1 MIIGLIPSRLNSKR
15 LKNKPLL
22 KIDGLPIVVHTFKR
36 AKLSKKLDDVIVCAD
51 DEKIVDVV
59 KKHGG
64 KALLTSKNHKNGT
77 ERIFEVAKKIKK
89 TKMIID
95 IQGDEPLVDPKDIDR
110 VIDFHKKNSHFDIVV
125 PCMKANTNINSRNLV
140 KVVFSENGKI
150 LYFSR
155 AQVPFDYKDKK
166 INYYRDLSI
175 VSFIESSFFPI
186 PPDVM
191 IIPMSLAK
199 KEEYLK
205 IFFIATLFSSLGGL
219 FGYFIG
225 SLFTDKAIMIME
237 FYGYEEQV
245 LQLKNQLNSKS
256 GAYSLW
262 LGTLFLAGFTPL
274 PFKIF
279 TITSGII
286 NFNIFTFFVICLIS
300 RGLRFF
306 IVAYFSVKFGKPF
319 VTFLEKKGGI
329 WFSVAGIVIILM
341 VLLVYLIFR

>member
-1 MIIGLIPSRLNSKR
+1 
-15 LKNKPLL
+15 
-22 KIDGLPIVVHTFKR
+22 
-36 AKLSKKLDDVIVCAD
+36 
-51 DEKIVDVV
+51 
-59 KKHGG
+59 
-64 KALLTSKNHKNGT
+64 
-77 ERIFEVAKKIKK
+77 
-89 TKMIID
+89 
-95 IQGDEPLVDPKDIDR
+95 
-110 VIDFHKKNSHFDIVV
+110 
-125 PCMKANTNINSRNLV
+125 
-140 KVVFSENGKI
+140 
-150 LYFSR
+150 
-155 AQVPFDYKDKK
+155 
-166 INYYRDLSI
+166 
-175 VSFIESSFFPI
+175 
-186 PPDVM
+186 M

-225 SLFTDKAIMIME
+225 SLFTDKAIMLMG

-286 NFNIFTFFVICLIS
+286 NFNIFAFFIICLIS

-319 VTFLEKKGGI
+319 VSFLEKKGGM
-329 WFSVAGIVIILM
+329 WFSVVGILIIIF

>member
-1 MIIGLIPSRLNSKR
+1 M
-15 LKNKPLL
+15 LKKIYDKTL
-22 KIDGLPIVVHTFKR
+22 KL
-36 AKLSKKLDDVIVCAD
+36 AA
-51 DEKIVDVV
+51 
-59 KKHGG
+59 
-64 KALLTSKNHKNGT
+64 HKNSN
-77 ERIFEVAKKIKK
+77 F
-89 TKMIID
+89 
-95 IQGDEPLVDPKDIDR
+95 
-110 VIDFHKKNSHFDIVV
+110 
-125 PCMKANTNINSRNLV
+125 
-140 KVVFSENGKI
+140 
-150 LYFSR
+150 Y
-155 AQVPFDYKDKK
+155 
-166 INYYRDLSI
+166 LSFI
-175 VSFIESSFFPI
+175 SFIESSFFPI

-225 SLFTDKAIMIME
+225 SLFTDKAIMLMG

-245 LQLKNQLNSKS
+245 LQLKNQLNSKN

-286 NFNIFTFFVICLIS
+286 NFNIFTFFIICLIS

-306 IVAYFSVKFGKPF
+306 IVAYFSVKLGKPF
-319 VTFLEKKGGI
+319 VSFLEKKGGM
-329 WFSVAGIVIILM
+329 WFSIVGILIIML
-341 VLLVYLIFR
+341 VLLIYLIFR